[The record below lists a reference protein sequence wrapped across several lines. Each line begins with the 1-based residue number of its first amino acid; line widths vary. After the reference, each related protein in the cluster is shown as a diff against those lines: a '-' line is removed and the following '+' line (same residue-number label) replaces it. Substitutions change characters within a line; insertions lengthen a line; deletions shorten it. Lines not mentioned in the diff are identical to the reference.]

1 MSKLQYA
8 YEITDIAH
16 PQFPQLHRIRAI
28 VDIDKDVHAG
38 DLGGYV
44 ESYENLGDTIP
55 LGDTHAWIYD
65 EAICCN
71 SGFVTQ
77 NGKLRG
83 SAIVC
88 GRALV
93 SGSAVVR
100 EKAILEDYAVVVA
113 GEVYGQARISGNAAV
128 FKNPESQY
136 SPKISGNAKILGR
149 IGGRVHISGNTVL
162 MPGQEI
168 NNPTEHIILVSSAV
182 QSIQYAKNAPNLS
195 EHKKQRHEPQR

>member
-1 MSKLQYA
+1 MNKLQYA

-16 PQFPQLHRIRAI
+16 PQFQQLHRIRAL
-28 VDIDKDVHAG
+28 VEIDSDVHAG
-38 DLGGYV
+38 DLGGYI

-55 LGDTHAWIYD
+55 LGDTHAWIYED
-65 EAICCN
+65 AICCN

-83 SAIVC
+83 NAIVC
-88 GRALV
+88 GKALV

-113 GEVYGQARISGNAAV
+113 GEVYGQARLSGNAAL
-128 FKNPESQY
+128 FQNPESKY
-136 SPKISGNAKILGR
+136 APKISGNARVMGR
-149 IGGRVHISGNTVL
+149 IGGRVVIDGNTVV

-168 NNPTEHIILVSSAV
+168 NNPTEHIVLVSSAV
-182 QSIQYAKNAPNLS
+182 QSIQYKNDAPGLPGY
-195 EHKKQRHEPQR
+195 KKQRHEPQR